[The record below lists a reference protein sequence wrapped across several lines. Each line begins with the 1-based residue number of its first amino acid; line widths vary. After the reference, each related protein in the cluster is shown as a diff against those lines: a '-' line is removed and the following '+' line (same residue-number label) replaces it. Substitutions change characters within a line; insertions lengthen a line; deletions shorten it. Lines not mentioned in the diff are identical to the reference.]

1 MSMNINQKEM
11 TAFTTV
17 STQSTGNADGNHQS
31 ERPGVI
37 SLRIKEKEALYSA
50 WMPFVIGGGLFIP
63 TTRGYQLH
71 DEIFMLLHLLD
82 DPNPVKVDGRVVW
95 VTPAQAPG
103 HKKQGI
109 GVQFSTNENGSA
121 AKRRI
126 EGLLAGI
133 GQNVR
138 ITHTM

>member
-1 MSMNINQKEM
+1 MNINQKET
-11 TAFTTV
+11 TAFI
-17 STQSTGNADGNHQS
+17 SGSSQSAVHAEGGNQPD
-31 ERPGVI
+31 RPGVI

-50 WMPFVIGGGLFIP
+50 WMPFILGGGLFIP

-71 DEIFMLLHLLD
+71 DEVYMLLHLLE

-95 VTPAQAPG
+95 VTPSQAPG

-109 GVQFSTNENGSA
+109 GVQFLANENGSA

-126 EGLLAGI
+126 EGLLAGV

>member
-1 MSMNINQKEM
+1 MQAGANTE
-11 TAFTTV
+11 
-17 STQSTGNADGNHQS
+17 GHHQPD
-31 ERPGVI
+31 RPGVI

-50 WMPFVIGGGLFIP
+50 WMPFIVGGGLFIP
-63 TTRGYQLH
+63 TTRAYGLQ
-71 DEIFMLLHLLD
+71 DEVFMLLHLLD

-95 VTPAQAPG
+95 ITPSQAPG

-109 GVQFSTNENGSA
+109 GVQFSANENGQI

-126 EGLLAGI
+126 EGLLAGV
-133 GQNVR
+133 GQNIR